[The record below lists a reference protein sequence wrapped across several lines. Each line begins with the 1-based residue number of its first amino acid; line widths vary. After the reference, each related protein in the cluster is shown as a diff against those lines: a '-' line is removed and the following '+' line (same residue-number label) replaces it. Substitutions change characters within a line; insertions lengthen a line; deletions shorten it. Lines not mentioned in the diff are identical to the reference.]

1 MYRGADSGS
10 RTRDKRLE
18 TSYVTTTPYP
28 HDVMFSPRSLSSL
41 SESVVQSQIKHE
53 AVVVAELLL
62 APQPKKRW
70 HIAALAKAPTFWK

>member
-53 AVVVAELLL
+53 AVVVVVAELRL
-62 APQPKKRW
+62 ACPCRAVPEMY
-70 HIAALAKAPTFWK
+70 H